1 MVTLPLLLLTDS
13 RFPAGGFAHS
23 GGLEA
28 AVESGLTAAEVP
40 AFLVGRLRGVAGPE
54 AILTVAATRAARAAD
69 EAMLADLDLEAAARC
84 PSPALRTTATRLGAQ
99 LLRTAATVWP
109 DDPSLAAYRERSSI
123 TPRPVA
129 FGVVAAAAALGDLDS
144 AVAYLY
150 EEGAAI
156 AAAAIRLLPI
166 DGPSALGLL
175 LQAEPEIQRLALAA
189 VAAGTDPRVWPG
201 GFAPALELA
210 SLEHAAREGKLFAS

>member
-1 MVTLPLLLLTDS
+1 MVSLPLLLLTDS

-28 AVESGLTAAEVP
+28 AVESGLSAAEVP
-40 AFLVGRLRGVAGPE
+40 AFLTGRLRGVAGPE

-69 EAMLADLDLEAAARC
+69 KATLARLDLEAAARC
-84 PSPALRTTATRLGAQ
+84 PSPALRATATRLGAQ
-99 LLRTAATVWP
+99 LLRTAVAVWP
-109 DDPSLAAYRERSSI
+109 DDPSLRAYREQSAI

-129 FGVVAAAAALGDLDS
+129 FGVVAAAGGLCDLDS

-156 AAAAIRLLPI
+156 AAAAIRLLPVN
-166 DGPSALGLL
+166 GGAAVGLL
-175 LQAEPEIQRLALAA
+175 LQAEPEIERLALAA
-189 VAAGTDPRVWPG
+189 VASGNDPRVWPG